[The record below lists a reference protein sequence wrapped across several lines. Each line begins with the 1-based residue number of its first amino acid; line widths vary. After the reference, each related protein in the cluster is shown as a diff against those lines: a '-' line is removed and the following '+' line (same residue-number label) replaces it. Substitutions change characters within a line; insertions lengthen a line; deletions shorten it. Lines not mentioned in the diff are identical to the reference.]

1 MTLYQR
7 PDEHVFAQG
16 ARPGEVQP
24 FPDLSRGWGV
34 AFEQTGGIPP
44 MEWFNFIGKRADE
57 AIRYLMQRGL
67 PEWSETEDYPEGSYI
82 QYSGKTYRAK
92 AANQGKP
99 PQISLA
105 EWEEWGLTREALD
118 AHFHPKDGELAWPKI
133 TETPTTLNGY
143 GITDAATAQE
153 VQNEFTA
160 LHQRFH
166 PKNGP
171 LPWAKISDKPSTL
184 TGYGITDAAPIANP
198 AFTGQ
203 PTAPTPSAQD
213 RSTRIATTA
222 STWATLLSLFIGP
235 DRQSFQGNGFQKLP
249 GGLILQWG
257 FTSTHGNGMSNVIF
271 PIKFSTK
278 CLAIHGTHL
287 GTGCA
292 TVIEYV
298 GTRTN
303 IGATLRTLDEN
314 AMTRAGWGLHWFA
327 IGH

>member
-7 PDEHVFAQG
+7 PDEHIFAEG

-67 PEWSETEDYPEGSYI
+67 PEWSNTEEYPEGSYI
-82 QYSGKTYRAK
+82 QHGGKTYRAK
-92 AANQGKP
+92 VANQGKVP
-99 PQISLA
+99 STGLA

-133 TETPTTLNGY
+133 TKTPTTL
-143 GITDAATAQE
+143 D
-153 VQNEFTA
+153 
-160 LHQRFH
+160 
-166 PKNGP
+166 
-171 LPWAKISDKPSTL
+171 
-184 TGYGITDAAPIANP
+184 GYGITDAAPIANP
-198 AFTGQ
+198 TFTGQ

-222 STWATLLSLFIGP
+222 STWATLLSLFTGP

-271 PIKFSTK
+271 PVKFSTK